1 MEPHRQGHRMTSLR
15 SRQGGITVLGFLV
28 LAIAFGALGLAG
40 IKLVPVY
47 MKTMRVATVLKDV
60 ERELSGGGV
69 TPSSIKVDLD
79 RRFDIETIELPAEAV
94 KITQSRDGGYNVR
107 IAYEDRVNY
116 AANLWLMVS
125 FDKSAEIRR

>member
-15 SRQGGITVLGFLV
+15 SRQRGITILGFLV

-47 MKTMRVATVLKDV
+47 MKTMKVSSVLSDV
-60 ERELSGGGV
+60 ERDLSGTGV
-69 TPSSIKVDLD
+69 TPASIRVDID
-79 RRFDIETIELPAEAV
+79 RRFDIEGISLPAEAIKV
-94 KITQSRDGGYNVR
+94 TTSRDGYLVQ
-107 IAYEDRVNY
+107 IAYEDKVNY